1 MLAKLSSKN
10 GYTILKLNNIN
21 LRFIAS
27 PVLIRYIEVLK
38 WKDGMLTVL
47 TEYSTECEPVPEY
60 LDIADAFR
68 MLMFDDAIW
77 KQITDIEVDYD

>member
-1 MLAKLSSKN
+1 MLAKLSSKA
-10 GYTILKLNNIN
+10 GYTILKVADLQ
-21 LRFIAS
+21 LRFVAS
-27 PVLIRYIEVLK
+27 PVLVRYIKTLK

-68 MLMFDDAIW
+68 MLMFDDTKW
-77 KQITDIEVDYD
+77 EQITEIEVDYD